1 MVVRKGGALRLL
13 SIGALLVFVS
23 LSALVSTT
31 PLARAE
37 DDPDFISLGV
47 GGYDIIG
54 RNSHPSAMAAA
65 EYRFG
70 YKLWIF
76 KPFLG
81 ILGNTS
87 GSYYGYGGFLVDI
100 YLGSRWVLQPNA
112 AVGYFHQGGGTVL
125 GAHTE
130 FRTGGEIAY
139 RFDDRSRLGFS
150 FHHISNAGIGQ
161 HNPGEEDAM
170 IVYSI
175 PFNLFK

>member
-1 MVVRKGGALRLL
+1 V
-13 SIGALLVFVS
+13 LLVLAA
-23 LSALVSTT
+23 LSTLIWTT

-37 DDPDFISLGV
+37 DDPDFISLGL

-54 RNSHPSAMAAA
+54 KNSHPSGVGAL

-81 ILGNTS
+81 ILGNTQK
-87 GSYYGYGGFLVDI
+87 SYYGYGGFLVDI
-100 YLGSRWVLQPNA
+100 YLSPRWVLTPNA
-112 AVGYFHQGGGTVL
+112 AVGYFHQGSGTIL

-139 RFDDRSRLGFS
+139 RFDDRSRLGFN
-150 FHHISNAGIGQ
+150 FHHISNAGIGT

-170 IVYSI
+170 IVFSL
-175 PFNLFK
+175 PFNLLK